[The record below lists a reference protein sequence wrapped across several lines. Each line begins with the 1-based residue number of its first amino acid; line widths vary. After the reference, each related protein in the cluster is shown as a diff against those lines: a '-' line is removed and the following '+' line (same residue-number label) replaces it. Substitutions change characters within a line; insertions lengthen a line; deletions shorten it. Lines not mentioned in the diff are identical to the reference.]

1 MKQSL
6 WAIAAAACFSI
17 MGAFVKFCTEDLGS
31 FELVFYR
38 SLFGAIFI
46 AFVVA
51 GSGGTLKTE
60 HFRHHIVRSLLG
72 VTSVALWFY
81 ALSQMHFGT
90 CMTLIYTTPLFMA
103 LNFIILAK
111 CKGESAPW
119 AVVLA
124 IVTGFIGICLVMKPG
139 LGTDEFIPALICLGV
154 ALIDLAAYWQM
165 KQMGRLNEPSYRI
178 VFYFCVLGMVFAAV
192 GTVATT
198 GFHVPN
204 LTGIAGLL
212 GMGLFATLGQIC
224 TTRSYAYG
232 NMLLS
237 SCLGFSAVPF
247 SVIFGV
253 TLFDE
258 SVDPLSLFGMTLIL
272 IAGMSAAVATKRME
286 AKQEA
291 AELASKKTS

>member
-1 MKQSL
+1 MMKQSF

-17 MGAFVKFCTEDLGS
+17 MGAFAKFCTEDMGS

-38 SLFGAIFI
+38 SLFGTIFI
-46 AFVVA
+46 GFVV
-51 GSGGTLKTE
+51 SSRGGTLKTPYL
-60 HFRHHIVRSLLG
+60 RHHIVRSILG

-81 ALSQMHFGT
+81 ALSRMHFGT

-111 CKGESAPW
+111 CKGEQAPW

-124 IVTGFIGICLVMKPG
+124 IVTGFVGICLVMKPG
-139 LGTDEFIPALICLGV
+139 IGTDAFVPALICLGV

-178 VFYFCVLGMVFAAV
+178 VFYFSVLGMVFAAA
-192 GTVATT
+192 GTLATT
-198 GFHVPN
+198 GFHMPD
-204 LTGIAGLL
+204 LAGLAGLL
-212 GMGLFATLGQIC
+212 GMGLFGTLGQIC
-224 TTRSYAYG
+224 STRSYAYG

-253 TLFDE
+253 TLFDD
-258 SVDPLSLFGMTLIL
+258 SVDMLALVGTALIL
-272 IAGMSAAVATKRME
+272 VAGMAAAVATKRME
-286 AKQEA
+286 ARQEA
-291 AELASKKTS
+291 QGGA

>member
-1 MKQSL
+1 MKQSF

-17 MGAFVKFCTEDLGS
+17 MGAFVKFCTENMGA

-38 SLFGAIFI
+38 SLFGTIFI

-51 GSGGTLKTE
+51 SSGGTLKTQY
-60 HFRHHIVRSLLG
+60 FRHHIVRSVLG

-103 LNFIILAK
+103 LNFIILSK
-111 CKGESAPW
+111 CKGEHAPW

-139 LGTDEFIPALICLGV
+139 LESNEFIPALICLAV

-178 VFYFCVLGMVFAAV
+178 VFYFSVLGMLFAAG
-192 GTVATT
+192 GTLATT
-198 GFHVPN
+198 GFHTPDLSGV
-204 LTGIAGLL
+204 AGLL

-253 TLFDE
+253 TLFNE
-258 SVDPLSLFGMTLIL
+258 SVDPLTLIGMTLIL
-272 IAGMSAAVATKRME
+272 LAGMAAAVATKRME
-286 AKQEA
+286 ARQ
-291 AELASKKTS
+291 TSD

>member
-17 MGAFVKFCTEDLGS
+17 MGAFVKFCTEDMGA

-38 SLFGAIFI
+38 SLFGTIFI

-51 GSGGTLKTE
+51 TSGGTLKTKY
-60 HFRHHIVRSLLG
+60 FRHHIIRSVLG
-72 VTSVALWFY
+72 VTSVALWFF
-81 ALSQMHFGT
+81 ALSQIHFGT

-111 CKGESAPW
+111 CKGERAPW

-124 IVTGFIGICLVMKPG
+124 IVTGFVGICLVMKPG
-139 LGTDEFIPALICLGV
+139 LETDEFIPALICLGV

-178 VFYFCVLGMVFAAV
+178 VFYFSVLGMVFAV
-192 GTVATT
+192 GGTLATT
-198 GFHVPN
+198 GFHVPD
-204 LTGIAGLL
+204 LAGVAGLL
-212 GMGLFATLGQIC
+212 GMGLIATLGQIC
-224 TTRSYAYG
+224 TTRSFAYG

-253 TLFDE
+253 TLFNE
-258 SVDPLSLFGMTLIL
+258 TVDLLTLSGMTLIL
-272 IAGMSAAVATKRME
+272 LAGMFAAVATKRME
-286 AKQEA
+286 AKQA
-291 AELASKKTS
+291 AEE

>member
-111 CKGESAPW
+111 CKGERAPW

-139 LGTDEFIPALICLGV
+139 LG
-154 ALIDLAAYWQM
+154 AAYWQM

-291 AELASKKTS
+291 AEFASKKTS

>member
-1 MKQSL
+1 M
-6 WAIAAAACFSI
+6 
-17 MGAFVKFCTEDLGS
+17 
-31 FELVFYR
+31 
-38 SLFGAIFI
+38 
-46 AFVVA
+46 
-51 GSGGTLKTE
+51 
-60 HFRHHIVRSLLG
+60 
-72 VTSVALWFY
+72 
-81 ALSQMHFGT
+81 
-90 CMTLIYTTPLFMA
+90 
-103 LNFIILAK
+103 
-111 CKGESAPW
+111 
-119 AVVLA
+119 VLA

-178 VFYFCVLGMVFAAV
+178 VFYFCILGMVFAAV

-272 IAGMSAAVATKRME
+272 LAGMSAAVATKRME

-291 AELASKKTS
+291 EEFARQKTS

>member
-1 MKQSL
+1 MKQSF

-17 MGAFVKFCTEDLGS
+17 MGAFVKFCTEGMGS
-31 FELVFYR
+31 MELVFYR

-46 AFVVA
+46 AFVVS
-51 GSGGTLKTE
+51 GSGGTLKT
-60 HFRHHIVRSLLG
+60 HYFRHHIIRSILG
-72 VTSVALWFY
+72 VASVALWFY
-81 ALSQMHFGT
+81 ALSRMHFGT

-111 CKGESAPW
+111 CKGERAPW

-124 IVTGFIGICLVMKPG
+124 IVTGFVGICLVMKPG
-139 LGTDEFIPALICLGV
+139 LGTDEFVPALICLAV

-178 VFYFCVLGMVFAAV
+178 VFYFSVLGMVFAAG
-192 GTVATT
+192 GTLLTG
-198 GFHVPN
+198 GFHVPD
-204 LTGIAGLL
+204 LTGVAGLL

-253 TLFDE
+253 TLFNE
-258 SVDPLSLFGMTLIL
+258 SVDPTALVGMALIL
-272 IAGMSAAVATKRME
+272 VAGMGAAVATKKME
-286 AKQEA
+286 ARG
-291 AELASKKTS
+291 LTN

>member
-1 MKQSL
+1 MKQSF
-6 WAIAAAACFSI
+6 WAIAATACFSI
-17 MGAFVKFCTEDLGS
+17 MGAFVKFCTEDMGA

-38 SLFGAIFI
+38 SLFGAVFI
-46 AFVVA
+46 AFVVSSRG
-51 GSGGTLKTE
+51 GSLKTPY
-60 HFRHHIVRSLLG
+60 FRHHIVRSVLG

-81 ALSQMHFGT
+81 ALSQMQFGT

-103 LNFIILAK
+103 FNFILLAK
-111 CKGESAPW
+111 CRGERAPW

-124 IVTGFIGICLVMKPG
+124 IVTGFVGICLVMKPG
-139 LGTDEFIPALICLGV
+139 LGTDEFVPALICLAV

-178 VFYFCVLGMVFAAV
+178 VFYFSVLGMVFAAG
-192 GTVATT
+192 GTLVTG
-198 GFHVPN
+198 GFHLPDLSGV
-204 LTGIAGLL
+204 AGLL

-247 SVIFGV
+247 SVIVGV

-258 SVDPLSLFGMTLIL
+258 AVDPLTLGGMGLIL
-272 IAGMSAAVATKRME
+272 AAGMAAAVATKRME
-286 AKQEA
+286 MRGQSERREA
-291 AELASKKTS
+291 A

>member
-1 MKQSL
+1 MKQSF

-17 MGAFVKFCTEDLGS
+17 MGAFVKFCTENMGA

-38 SLFGAIFI
+38 SLFGTIFI

-51 GSGGTLKTE
+51 SSGGTLKTQY
-60 HFRHHIVRSLLG
+60 FRHHIVRSVLG

-103 LNFIILAK
+103 LNFIILSK
-111 CKGESAPW
+111 CKGEHAPW

-139 LGTDEFIPALICLGV
+139 LETNEFIPALICLAV

-178 VFYFCVLGMVFAAV
+178 VFYFSVLGMLFAAG
-192 GTVATT
+192 GTLATT
-198 GFHVPN
+198 GFHTPDLSGV
-204 LTGIAGLL
+204 AGLL

-253 TLFDE
+253 TLFNE
-258 SVDPLSLFGMTLIL
+258 SVDPLTLIGMTLIL
-272 IAGMSAAVATKRME
+272 LAGMAAAVATKRME
-286 AKQEA
+286 ARQM
-291 AELASKKTS
+291 SD

>member
-1 MKQSL
+1 MNS
-6 WAIAAAACFSI
+6 CFTVRFS
-17 MGAFVKFCTEDLGS
+17 AP
-31 FELVFYR
+31 
-38 SLFGAIFI
+38 IFI

-81 ALSQMHFGT
+81 ALSKMHFGT

-111 CKGESAPW
+111 CKGERAPW

-178 VFYFCVLGMVFAAV
+178 VFYFCILGMVFAAV

-247 SVIFGV
+247 FGHFRRH
-253 TLFDE
+253 TF
-258 SVDPLSLFGMTLIL
+258 
-272 IAGMSAAVATKRME
+272 
-286 AKQEA
+286 
-291 AELASKKTS
+291 

>member
-1 MKQSL
+1 MKQSF

-17 MGAFVKFCTEDLGS
+17 MGAFVKFCTEDMGV

-38 SLFGAIFI
+38 SLFGAVFI
-46 AFVVA
+46 AFVVSSRG
-51 GSGGTLKTE
+51 GSLKTPY
-60 HFRHHIVRSLLG
+60 FRHHIVRSVLG

-81 ALSQMHFGT
+81 ALSQMQFGT

-103 LNFIILAK
+103 LNFILLAK
-111 CKGESAPW
+111 CRGERAPW

-124 IVTGFIGICLVMKPG
+124 IVTGFVGICLVMKPG
-139 LGTDEFIPALICLGV
+139 LGTDEFVPALICLAV

-178 VFYFCVLGMVFAAV
+178 VFYFSVLGMVFAAG
-192 GTVATT
+192 GTLVTG
-198 GFHVPN
+198 GFHMPDLSGV
-204 LTGIAGLL
+204 AGLL

-247 SVIFGV
+247 SVIVGV

-258 SVDPLSLFGMTLIL
+258 AVDPLTLGGMGLIL
-272 IAGMSAAVATKRME
+272 AAGMAAAVATKRME
-286 AKQEA
+286 MRGQSERREA
-291 AELASKKTS
+291 A

>member
-1 MKQSL
+1 MKQSF

-17 MGAFVKFCTEDLGS
+17 MGAFVKFCTENMGA

-38 SLFGAIFI
+38 SLFGTIFI

-51 GSGGTLKTE
+51 SSGGTLKTQY
-60 HFRHHIVRSLLG
+60 FRHHIVRSVLG

-103 LNFIILAK
+103 LNFIILSK
-111 CKGESAPW
+111 CKGEHAPW

-139 LGTDEFIPALICLGV
+139 LETNEFIPALICLAV

-178 VFYFCVLGMVFAAV
+178 VFYFSVLGMLFAA
-192 GTVATT
+192 GATLATT
-198 GFHVPN
+198 GFHTPDLSGV
-204 LTGIAGLL
+204 AGLL

-253 TLFDE
+253 TLFNE
-258 SVDPLSLFGMTLIL
+258 SVDPLTLIGMTLIL
-272 IAGMSAAVATKRME
+272 LAGMAAAVATKRME
-286 AKQEA
+286 ARQ
-291 AELASKKTS
+291 TSD